1 MDLKKIKEE
10 LLKREDYL
18 SIYATKSTESIR
30 LNDEKEDIRTPFF
43 HDIDR
48 VIHSMSFTRYTGKT
62 QVFSFNNNDHVSM
75 RMVHVQLVSKI
86 ARTIGR
92 MLNLNEDL
100 VEAIGLGHDIGH
112 APLGHT
118 GEHILNSIAK
128 KELNETFLHNIQS
141 VRVYMALEHNGL
153 GNNLSIQVLDGV
165 MCHNGESIEQ
175 IYKPKKKTKEEFL
188 NDYYKSLKSKKYAS
202 TLVPMTLEGCV
213 VRISDVI
220 AYLGRDIE
228 DAIRIGKLD
237 INVLPESITKVLGNN
252 NSDIVNNIVIDI
264 VKNSYNKP
272 YIKMSDKVFKA
283 INELKDFNY
292 KYIYN
297 NANSKKD
304 IEFYEQAFN
313 TLYNTYI
320 KDLEYNRSTSAIN
333 KVFLKGMDDNY
344 IKNTKKERIVIDF
357 LAGMTDDFFLSEYK
371 KIVK

>member
-100 VEAIGLGHDIGH
+100 IEAIGLGHDIGH

-175 IYKPKKKTKEEFL
+175 IYKPKKKTKEEFF

-264 VKNSYNKP
+264 VQNSYNKP

-297 NANSKKD
+297 YANSKKD

-320 KDLEYNRSTSAIN
+320 KDLECNRNNSAIN
-333 KVFLKGMDDNY
+333 EIFLKEMDNNY

>member
-141 VRVYMALEHNGL
+141 VRVYMTLEHNGL

-252 NSDIVNNIVIDI
+252 NSDIDNDIVIDI

-283 INELKDFNY
+283 INELKYLNY

-297 NANSKKD
+297 YANSKKD

>member
-62 QVFSFNNNDHVSM
+62 QVFSFNHNDHVSM

-100 VEAIGLGHDIGH
+100 IEAIGLGHDIGH

>member
-43 HDIDR
+43 RDIDR

-100 VEAIGLGHDIGH
+100 IEAIGLGHDIGH
-112 APLGHT
+112 TPLGHT

-141 VRVYMALEHNGL
+141 VRVYMTLEHNGI

-264 VKNSYNKP
+264 VQNSYNKP

-320 KDLEYNRSTSAIN
+320 KDLECNRNNSAIN
-333 KVFLKGMDDNY
+333 EIFLKEMDNNY